1 MYFKED
7 VNCFANLYQTKIKPN
22 HNSLWYTCT
31 VILVAPYDI
40 KPKTYVK
47 RQGTLLLK
55 VLTKVLP
62 SLAKQVKLG
71 AVLQFTEIR
80 QEADERFHILFF
92 KSTVYTRVQVE
103 RVYKSNPIFEA
114 KNTTFVEKV

>member
-1 MYFKED
+1 MTQSFRYMYFKED

-22 HNSLWYTCT
+22 QNSLWYTCT

-92 KSTVYTRVQVE
+92 KSILVPFPSLKAPTHFIV
-103 RVYKSNPIFEA
+103 
-114 KNTTFVEKV
+114 FVI